1 MATADIKETQTDD
14 NLEWLRAGSGADAIG
29 VDRENEII
37 RGVIIAQEGPFKS
50 EGRGEFDLDAITV
63 IIDKVNASPNGLKS
77 RLAHPDES
85 NDGIG
90 KFLGRIKDATLDEIG
105 TRESEGELKTD
116 RIAVARA
123 DLHIDPSSH
132 TAPSGDLGSYLMD
145 LAESDSD
152 AMSTSL
158 VLQVEQTFRLD
169 DHGRPLRDEDGN
181 EIPPLWHPTHLHA
194 LDVVDTGD
202 AVDGMLSAKIDVDNL
217 PNAIVHRASQML
229 DRQFAGKPREFVR
242 SHLEG
247 YCERYLSRRFGE
259 DETQTPSHAGIDLG
273 SGESTSVMVEVH
285 ADGSIMTGPYD
296 PATDPDAIR
305 RRQAVELNERAIDA
319 ISQRGE

>member
-1 MATADIKETQTDD
+1 MATAEIQTTQTDD
-14 NLEWLRAGSGADAIG
+14 NLDWLRAGNGARAIG

-50 EGRGEFDLDAITV
+50 EGRGEFDLDALTV
-63 IIDKVNASPNGLKS
+63 IADKVNASPNGLKS

-90 KFLGRIKDATLDEIG
+90 KFLGRIKDATLEEIG
-105 TRESEGELKTD
+105 TREAEGELKTD
-116 RIAVARA
+116 RIAVVRA

-132 TAPSGDLGSYLMD
+132 TAPGGDLGAYLMD

-158 VLQVEQTFRLD
+158 VLQVEQEFRLD
-169 DHGRPLRDEDGN
+169 DQGRLLRDDDGN

-194 LDVVDTGD
+194 LDIVDTGD
-202 AVDGMLSAKIDVDNL
+202 AVDGMLSAGIDLEAL
-217 PNAIVHRASQML
+217 PNGVVHRADQLMGK
-229 DRQFAGKPREFVR
+229 QFAGKSREFVR
-242 SHLEG
+242 EHCEAWL
-247 YCERYLSRRFGE
+247 ERYLTRQFGE
-259 DETQTPSHAGIDLG
+259 
-273 SGESTSVMVEVH
+273 EVPP
-285 ADGSIMTGPYD
+285 ATKLEEPTYD
-296 PATDPDAIR
+296 PATDPDTL
-305 RRQAVELNERAIDA
+305 RRQAEVDENRRAIDR

>member
-1 MATADIKETQTDD
+1 MATAKLPTKTTTDTPD
-14 NLEWLRAGSGADAIG
+14 PKEWLRAGNGAQAIG

-50 EGRGEFDLDAITV
+50 EGRGEFDLDALTLIG
-63 IIDKVNASPNGLKS
+63 DQVNASPNGLKS

-90 KFLGRIKDATLDEIG
+90 KFLGRIKDARLDEIG
-105 TRESEGELKTD
+105 TRDSEGELKTD
-116 RIAVARA
+116 RIAVVRA

-132 TAPSGDLGSYLMD
+132 TTPSGDIGGYIMD

-158 VLQVEQTFRLD
+158 VLQADKLYRLGSD
-169 DHGRPLRDEDGN
+169 DRPLRDDEGN
-181 EIPPLWHPTHLHA
+181 EIPPLWIPTHLHA

-202 AVDGMLSAKIDVDNL
+202 AVDGMLSTGIDVEGL
-217 PNAIVHRASQML
+217 PNAVVHRAAQLM
-229 DRQFAGKPREFVR
+229 DRQFSGKTREFVR
-242 SHLEG
+242 SHGLAWLD
-247 YCERYLSRRFGE
+247 RYLSRRFGE
-259 DETQTPSHAGIDLG
+259 DISELTAETPDEPS
-273 SGESTSVMVEVH
+273 
-285 ADGSIMTGPYD
+285 YD
-296 PATDPDAIR
+296 PSTNPEAIR
-305 RRQAVELNERAIDA
+305 RRQAVEENERVIDA